1 LIGIGDLFKVSY
13 GFSFVLFSLS
23 LRECKSITFFTQVN
37 LREKINCWIIT
48 DSLKFCFYIWVGG
61 VSGQPQPIAGSFI
74 APLAHQSFFP
84 LWAWGCP
91 FLSVT
96 RMSKSTAISVCL
108 YPFNALVAA
117 KELSCS

>member
-1 LIGIGDLFKVSY
+1 LIGDLFKVSY

-23 LRECKSITFFTQVN
+23 LENANQSLFFTQVN

-61 VSGQPQPIAGSFI
+61 VSGQPIAGSFI

-108 YPFNALVAA
+108 SPFNALVAA